1 MKFAL
6 FLLVSVSSVYSFGQ
20 SLTVSHFKNKKMLY
34 QDIDLSKLTTE
45 HIETKHPDDVY
56 ANQPP
61 QKWSGVNLQE
71 ILKTA
76 KIRPNDSDEVTI
88 IGADKY
94 LAEFKFSDFK
104 SGTPIF
110 AYILNEQKISE
121 KKGGIHTI
129 FPSASK
135 FSTTSAVWV
144 WNIKSIHI
152 GPTKPL
158 VTFSYENTQKTIN
171 LSEIKS
177 KTNASLVL
185 IAHPPG
191 KHLNDRDEF
200 RMDLSKVRLKELI
213 NVSGKGLSIE
223 TIFETKTLLP
233 SEVPDYYMIFGRKE
247 SIPRHL
253 GGPIQICQENDL
265 KSCLFFA
272 DNITLKAN

>member
-1 MKFAL
+1 MKFVL
-6 FLLVSVSSVYSFGQ
+6 FVTLSVSSVYSFGQ
-20 SLTVSHFKNKKMLY
+20 SLTVSHLKNKKMLY
-34 QDIDLSKLTTE
+34 QEIDISKLT
-45 HIETKHPDDVY
+45 IENQITKHPDDVY

-61 QKWSGVNLQE
+61 QKWSGVSLEQ

-76 KIRPNDSDEVTI
+76 MISPKDSDEVTI
-88 IGADKY
+88 IGSDKY

-110 AYILNEQKISE
+110 AYILNGQKISE

-158 VTFSYENTQKTIN
+158 MAFSYEKSQKTIN
-171 LSEIKS
+171 LSDFKS

-200 RMDLSKVRLKELI
+200 RMDVSKIRLKELI
-213 NVSGKGLSIE
+213 DISGKGLSIE

-233 SEVPDYYMIFGRKE
+233 SEVTDYFLIFGSKE

-253 GGPIQICQENDL
+253 GGPVQLCKENDL

-272 DNITLKAN
+272 DKITLKAN